1 MNFRDV
7 RRLAI
12 ESRNYSNISKT
23 TDLESLAKIVSN
35 VELNKPTI
43 SESNWEA
50 RTLSHE
56 HIVYACLDAYASFC
70 VGHKLLMG

>member
-1 MNFRDV
+1 MPDDFTKFCLERGLTIMNFRDV

-12 ESRNYSNISKT
+12 ESRNYSNISNT

-35 VELNKPTI
+35 VELNKPAI

-56 HIVYACLDAYASFC
+56 HIEYA
-70 VGHKLLMG
+70 